1 MKEQAGTQAFAWQ
14 HGYGVFSV
22 GPTDRPAL
30 ERYIDDQE
38 IHHRKQTFQEEYRA
52 FLVRYGV
59 PFDEKYMWD

>member
-1 MKEQAGTQAFAWQ
+1 MKEQTGIDNFAWQ

-22 GPTDRPAL
+22 GPANRLAL
-30 ERYIDDQE
+30 EGYIDAQE
-38 IHHRKQTFQEEYRA
+38 EHHRKQTFQDEYRA